1 MRSCGSSCGGRG
13 GYFSRPSSSLRSAA
27 INSGLVAYA
36 LRCSNSQAF
45 PCAGPAVV
53 FLVLRFDR
61 QSRKARAVMMMPAS
75 AAPTAMPAT
84 APGRGLRNW
93 LRKCL
98 RTKGSGLLPLRCWIG
113 WWVPRL
119 WWSERR
125 WTRHW

>member
-1 MRSCGSSCGGRG
+1 MRSCGSSCGGLG

-61 QSRKARAVMMMPAS
+61 QSRKARAVMIMPAS
-75 AAPTAMPAT
+75 AAPIAMPAT
-84 APGRGLRNW
+84 APGERLEELLEDEGVGLAAAAV
-93 LRKCL
+93 LA
-98 RTKGSGLLPLRCWIG
+98 
-113 WWVPRL
+113 WVVGAAVVVV
-119 WWSERR
+119 
-125 WTRHW
+125 